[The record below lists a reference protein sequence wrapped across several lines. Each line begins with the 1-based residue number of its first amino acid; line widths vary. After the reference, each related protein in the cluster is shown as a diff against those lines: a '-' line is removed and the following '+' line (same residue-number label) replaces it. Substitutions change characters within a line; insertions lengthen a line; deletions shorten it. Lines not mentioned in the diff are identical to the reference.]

1 VSDNLS
7 RKIAELYRYVEDL
20 RKKDI
25 SDPGNAVEI
34 LSKTLAELEERLEGL
49 SAADEELCLQ
59 NEEHAASSEAHWMSA
74 EEIMLVADGIPILI
88 AYISADLHFLF
99 VNQSYAYWLNRPR
112 SEIIGLHMSEVLP
125 RQEYET
131 ALPYF
136 RQALSGKITT
146 HDHMILKDGQ
156 IRALNVTLIPGRG
169 YSDVVE
175 ACYVI
180 IQDITERK
188 KADEF
193 IRYRSSLI
201 ESVSDAII
209 STDQDFAIRSWNKAA
224 ETIYGWREDEV
235 IGKPANEVLRSR
247 YPDGKTSKELVDQLL
262 ETNAW
267 TGEAIQKRKD
277 ATDVSVLSSVTVLKD
292 DEGNFVGA
300 VAVNHDIT
308 ERKRVEEELQKSEDR
323 FRVLI
328 ENLNSG
334 VALVDEF
341 GKFMIYN
348 PAFLR
353 MFGLSDQSSIKNV
366 NDQRWGE
373 WKVFDED
380 GTLLHVDDHPVRKA
394 ALTGKSVRNKLV
406 GMRLPAGGDLVWML
420 ISAEPILK
428 LDGRIDLLICTYV
441 DITERK
447 HMEVELCRAHDKLE
461 QKVQD
466 RTAELLKA
474 NDEAE
479 SAARAKSD
487 FMANMSHEI
496 RTPMNAVIGMTS
508 ILLDDGNLNPEQKD
522 FIETIRINGDALMV
536 IINDILDFSKI
547 GREKAV
553 LEEQPFDLRGN
564 VEEALDLVTASAT
577 QKGLNLAYAID
588 KGVPEFIIGDPTRLR
603 QILGNLLNNAV
614 KFTECGEV
622 KLSIRASKFS
632 DNGTG
637 THEIRFSVQ
646 DTGIGISAE
655 QIGHLFQPFA
665 QVDATITRKYG
676 GTGLGLAISR
686 KLVELMGG
694 RIWVDSLPGKGSTF
708 NFTIHAET
716 VPHGRK
722 TPAKVQPQLVGK
734 SVLIVDDNRTVRRI
748 LGAYL
753 YSWGMSPLIAASGK
767 DALGWIQRGDK
778 FDVTILDMS
787 MPEMDGLALAKKIRN
802 YDRDMPLVVL
812 TDIGQRIDSD
822 LFIASLPKPIKPSQL
837 RKVLANTFSLQQAR
851 KAAQPNAYKKE
862 IPINPLKILLA
873 EDNVSSQKVA
883 LQILMRLGYKA
894 DVVANGIEVLQA
906 LERQP
911 YDLVL
916 MDVRM
921 PEMDGLEATRIIRQ
935 RWPSDRLTIIAVTA
949 YALQGDRK
957 KCLEAGMN
965 DYISKPVKMAELA
978 EVLRKYQR
986 SQVGP

>member
-1 VSDNLS
+1 MMSDDLS
-7 RKIAELYRYVEDL
+7 RKVAELYRYVEDL

-25 SDPGNAVEI
+25 SDPGNAFEI
-34 LSKTLAELEERLEGL
+34 ISEALAELEERLKGL
-49 SAADEELCLQ
+49 SLADEELCLQ
-59 NEEHAASSEAHWMSA
+59 SEEHAATQEALWLSA

-125 RQEYET
+125 KQEYET

-136 RQALSGKITT
+136 RETLSGKMTT
-146 HDHMILKDGQ
+146 YDHIILKDGQ
-156 IRALNVTLIPGRG
+156 TRALNVTLIPGRG
-169 YSDVVE
+169 DSDVVE

-188 KADEF
+188 KAEEF

-209 STDQDFAIRSWNKAA
+209 STDEDFAIRSWNKAA

-235 IGKPANEVLRSR
+235 AGKPANELLQTR
-247 YPDGKTSKELVDQLL
+247 YLDGMTFIEMAEQVIESDTWV
-262 ETNAW
+262 
-267 TGEAIQKRKD
+267 GEAIQKKKD
-277 ATDVSVLSSVTVLKD
+277 ATDVSVLSSVTALKD
-292 DEGNFVGA
+292 VEGNFVGA
-300 VAVNHDIT
+300 VAVNRDIT
-308 ERKRVEEELQKSEDR
+308 ERKQMEED
-323 FRVLI
+323 
-328 ENLNSG
+328 
-334 VALVDEF
+334 
-341 GKFMIYN
+341 
-348 PAFLR
+348 
-353 MFGLSDQSSIKNV
+353 
-366 NDQRWGE
+366 
-373 WKVFDED
+373 
-380 GTLLHVDDHPVRKA
+380 LH
-394 ALTGKSVRNKLV
+394 
-406 GMRLPAGGDLVWML
+406 
-420 ISAEPILK
+420 E
-428 LDGRIDLLICTYV
+428 
-441 DITERK
+441 
-447 HMEVELCRAHDKLE
+447 AHEKLE
-461 QKVQD
+461 QKVLE
-466 RTAELLKA
+466 RTAELSQAKKELETINEELRIEIREHKETLDALLKA
-474 NDEAE
+474 KDEAE

-547 GREKAV
+547 GREKVV
-553 LEEQPFDLRGN
+553 LEEQPFELRAN
-564 VEEALDLVTASAT
+564 IEEALDLVSASAT
-577 QKGLNLAYAID
+577 QKGLILAYTID
-588 KGVPEFIIGDPTRLR
+588 KDVSEFIIGDPTRLR

-614 KFTECGEV
+614 KFTEWGEIE
-622 KLSIRASKFS
+622 LSVRASK
-632 DNGTG
+632 DDTG
-637 THEIRFSVQ
+637 THEIHFAVR

-665 QVDATITRKYG
+665 QVDATVTRKYG

-686 KLVELMGG
+686 RLVELMGG
-694 RIWVDSLPGKGSTF
+694 RIWVESLPGKGSTF
-708 NFTIHAET
+708 NFTIRAET
-716 VPHGRK
+716 VPDGRK
-722 TPAKVQPQLVGK
+722 TLAGVPPQLVGK
-734 SVLIVDDNRTVRRI
+734 RVLIVDDNSTIRRI

-787 MPEMDGLALAKKIRN
+787 MPEMIGLALAKEIRN

-812 TDIGQRIDSD
+812 TNIGQRIDSD
-822 LFIASLPKPIKPSQL
+822 FFDASLLKPITPSQL
-837 RKVLANTFSLQQAR
+837 RKVLTNTISLQMAR
-851 KAAQPNAYKKE
+851 KTARPNAGKKE
-862 IPINPLKILLA
+862 IQINPLRILLA
-873 EDNVSSQKVA
+873 EDNVSGQKVA

-935 RWPSDRLTIIAVTA
+935 RWPGDGPKIIAVTA
-949 YALQGDRK
+949 YALQGDRE
-957 KCLEAGMN
+957 KCLEAGMD

-978 EVLRKYQR
+978 EVLRRYQT
-986 SQVGP
+986 SQV

>member
-1 VSDNLS
+1 MVSDNLS
-7 RKIAELYRYVEDL
+7 RKIAELYKYVEDL

-34 LSKTLAELEERLEGL
+34 MSKALAELEERLKGL
-49 SAADEELCLQ
+49 SLADEELCLQ
-59 NEEHAASSEAHWMSA
+59 NEEHAASSEALWMSA

-136 RQALSGKITT
+136 REALSGKMTT
-146 HDHMILKDGQ
+146 YDHMILKDGQ
-156 IRALNVTLIPGRG
+156 TRALNVTLIPGRG
-169 YSDVVE
+169 DSDVVE

-209 STDQDFAIRSWNKAA
+209 STDEDFAIRSWNKAA

-235 IGKPANEVLRSR
+235 AGKPANELLQTR
-247 YPDGKTSKELVDQLL
+247 YLDGKTFFEMAEQVL
-262 ETNAW
+262 ESDTW
-267 TGEAIQKRKD
+267 VGEAIQKKKD
-277 ATDVSVLSSVTVLKD
+277 ATDVSVLSSVTALKD
-292 DEGNFVGA
+292 VEGNFVGA
-300 VAVNHDIT
+300 VAVNRDIT
-308 ERKRVEEELQKSEDR
+308 ERKRAKEELRKSEDR
-323 FRVLI
+323 FRILI

-334 VALVDEF
+334 VALVDES

-366 NDQRWGE
+366 NDQRWSE
-373 WKVFDED
+373 WKVFGED

-394 ALTGKSVRNKLV
+394 ALTGKSVRNRLAGV
-406 GMRLPAGGDLVWML
+406 QLPAGGDLIWML

-428 LDGRIDLLICTYV
+428 PDGRIDFLICTYV

-447 HMEVELCRAHDKLE
+447 QMEEDLHEAHDRLE
-461 QKVQD
+461 QKVLE
-466 RTAELLKA
+466 RTAELSLAKKELETINEELRIEIREHKETMDALLKA
-474 NDEAE
+474 IDEAE

-508 ILLDDGNLNPEQKD
+508 ILLDDGDLNPEQKD

-547 GREKAV
+547 GREKVV
-553 LEEQPFDLRGN
+553 LEEQPFELRGS
-564 VEEALDLVTASAT
+564 VEEALDLVSASAT
-577 QKGLNLAYAID
+577 QKGLILAYTID
-588 KGVPEFIIGDPTRLR
+588 KSVPEFIIGDPTRLR
-603 QILGNLLNNAV
+603 QILSNLLNNAV
-614 KFTECGEV
+614 KFTEWGEIE
-622 KLSIRASKFS
+622 LSVLASKG
-632 DNGTG
+632 DTG
-637 THEIRFSVQ
+637 THEIHFAVRDS
-646 DTGIGISAE
+646 GIGISAE

-665 QVDATITRKYG
+665 QVDATVTRKYG

-708 NFTIHAET
+708 NFTIRAET
-716 VPHGRK
+716 VPDGRK
-722 TPAKVQPQLVGK
+722 TLAGVPPQLVGK
-734 SVLIVDDNRTVRRI
+734 RVLIVDDNSTIRRI

-787 MPEMDGLALAKKIRN
+787 MPEMDGLTLAKEIRN

-812 TDIGQRIDSD
+812 TNIGQRIDSD
-822 LFIASLPKPIKPSQL
+822 FFDASLLKPIKPSQL
-837 RKVLANTFSLQQAR
+837 RKVLTNTISLQLAR
-851 KAAQPNAYKKE
+851 KTARPSTGKKE
-862 IPINPLKILLA
+862 IQINPMRILLA

-894 DVVANGIEVLQA
+894 DVVANGIEVMPGSGTSA
-906 LERQP
+906 LRSCAHGRKNARDGWP
-911 YDLVL
+911 GGHPDY
-916 MDVRM
+916 
-921 PEMDGLEATRIIRQ
+921 PSEMAGRRAKDNSRH
-935 RWPSDRLTIIAVTA
+935 RLCPARRP
-949 YALQGDRK
+949 G
-957 KCLEAGMN
+957 
-965 DYISKPVKMAELA
+965 
-978 EVLRKYQR
+978 EV
-986 SQVGP
+986 P